1 MNKILTPSH
10 TIGPLFGF
18 ALLPEGVTEALP
30 ETDPEAIVIEGM
42 LYDGNG
48 QHLRYEAM
56 LEFWS
61 EGQACRVRTFDGRF
75 RAIMRKPQ
83 PTSHP
88 EAGIFAPHLNVAV
101 FARGLTR
108 HLVTRLY
115 FPDEQERNAADPV
128 LAQVDS
134 ARHPVLIARS
144 TDDKRKLA
152 FDIRLQG
159 DNESV
164 FFRLADD

>member
-1 MNKILTPSH
+1 
-10 TIGPLFGF
+10 
-18 ALLPEGVTEALP
+18 
-30 ETDPEAIVIEGM
+30 M
-42 LYDGNG
+42 LYDGFG
-48 QHLRYEAM
+48 KHLRYEAM

-83 PTSHP
+83 ASTHP
-88 EAGIFAPHLNVAV
+88 EGGTFAPHLNVAV

-108 HLVTRLY
+108 HLVTRMY
-115 FPDEQERNAADPV
+115 FPDEQDRNAADPV
-128 LAQVDS
+128 LAKVDP
-134 ARHPVLIARS
+134 ARHAVMIARS
-144 TDDKRKLA
+144 NGDSRKLE

-159 DNESV
+159 ENESV